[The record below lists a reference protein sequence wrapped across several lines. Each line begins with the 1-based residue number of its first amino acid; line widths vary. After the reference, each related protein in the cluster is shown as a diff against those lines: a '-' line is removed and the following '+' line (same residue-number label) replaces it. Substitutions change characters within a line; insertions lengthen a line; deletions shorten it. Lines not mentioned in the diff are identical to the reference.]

1 MNCILIQLL
10 LPSLVTALIVAC
22 CVDGEEEHNIDRDTT
37 QAEDGRYATCKLE
50 DVLRSDQTVQP
61 SVTLS
66 TNAVGPVSMEMV
78 LDVQEQETPHAEMA
92 ERIYE
97 LISALAQKDAEIAEK
112 LAQKDAEKDAEMAE
126 KDAEKDAEMAE
137 KLAQK
142 DAIIAERDAIIA
154 AQNHSS

>member
-22 CVDGEEEHNIDRDTT
+22 CVDGEEEHNIDRNTT
-37 QAEDGRYATCKLE
+37 QAEDERYVTCNLE
-50 DVLRSDQTVQP
+50 DVLRSDQIVQP
-61 SVTLS
+61 SDTLS
-66 TNAVGPVSMEMV
+66 TDAVAPVSMEMV
-78 LDVQEQETPHAEMA
+78 LDVQEQTPHAEMA

-97 LISALAQKDAEIAEK
+97 LISALAQKDAEMAEK
-112 LAQKDAEKDAEMAE
+112 LAQKDAEKDAEKNEALAE
-126 KDAEKDAEMAE
+126 
-137 KLAQK
+137 K

>member
-37 QAEDGRYATCKLE
+37 QAEDGRYVTCNLE

-61 SVTLS
+61 SDTLS
-66 TNAVGPVSMEMV
+66 TDAVASPVFKEMV

-92 ERIYE
+92 ERICE
-97 LISALAQKDAEIAEK
+97 LISALAQ
-112 LAQKDAEKDAEMAE
+112 
-126 KDAEKDAEMAE
+126 KDAEMAE

-142 DAIIAERDAIIA
+142 DATIAERDAIIA
-154 AQNHSS
+154 AKDHSS